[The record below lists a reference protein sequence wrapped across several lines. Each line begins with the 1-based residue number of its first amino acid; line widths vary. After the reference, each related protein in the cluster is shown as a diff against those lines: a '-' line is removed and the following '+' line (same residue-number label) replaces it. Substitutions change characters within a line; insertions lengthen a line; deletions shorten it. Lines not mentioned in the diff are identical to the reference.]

1 MIHQL
6 EIRNFLVFLK
16 FEFRRM
22 TISMEIKRLVHNLLV
37 IVNIFIYI
45 DISPPPTTQLSS
57 LKSLR
62 PSC

>member
-1 MIHQL
+1 
-6 EIRNFLVFLK
+6 
-16 FEFRRM
+16 M

-62 PSC
+62 PSY